1 MTPTTEITA
10 TLFEVAAYEDSSVTV
25 DAKIEIF
32 VHGPAVTSETIDSVI
47 ELVAARLRSKM
58 RAAVPK

>member
-10 TLFEVAAYEDSSVTV
+10 TLFEVAAYED
-25 DAKIEIF
+25 
-32 VHGPAVTSETIDSVI
+32 TIDSVI
-47 ELVAARLRSKM
+47 ELVAARLRSKL

>member
-32 VHGPAVTSETIDSVI
+32 VHGLSTP
-47 ELVAARLRSKM
+47 LYVASWRGLLLRE
-58 RAAVPK
+58 RTT